1 MKRRIAAVLAAL
13 ALALTACS
21 ASGEAGSKGSGKA
34 VTVGLTYV
42 PDIQFAPFYVAKE
55 KGYFTREGV
64 NVTLRHHGA
73 QESLL
78 GALEAG
84 HEDVVFA
91 GGDEMMR
98 GRSNGLDVVDWATMY
113 QKYPVALIVP
123 EDSPIRTPADL
134 RGRTVGLPGQQGENY
149 FTLRAMFKAYGLSE
163 KDVKVQYIGYTQSA
177 ALSAKRV
184 DAVIGFT
191 NSDAVALQT
200 AGMKVRT
207 VSPVADGLPLVG
219 VGLGSKSANLR
230 TNRQAYRKM
239 LTALDK
245 AVAYCR
251 EHPDDVLAITRKHVP
266 ALATPQRRAAAKA
279 TLARTLELYTASG
292 AFGSQNAGTWTAMS
306 SFMQDNGLLSKPVPA
321 ADAYTD
327 LTK

>member
-1 MKRRIAAVLAAL
+1 M
-13 ALALTACS
+13 
-21 ASGEAGSKGSGKA
+21 
-34 VTVGLTYV
+34 GLTYV

-149 FTLRAMFKAYGLSE
+149 FTLRAMFKAYGLS
-163 KDVKVQYIGYTQSA
+163 
-177 ALSAKRV
+177 
-184 DAVIGFT
+184 
-191 NSDAVALQT
+191 
-200 AGMKVRT
+200 
-207 VSPVADGLPLVG
+207 
-219 VGLGSKSANLR
+219 
-230 TNRQAYRKM
+230 
-239 LTALDK
+239 
-245 AVAYCR
+245 
-251 EHPDDVLAITRKHVP
+251 
-266 ALATPQRRAAAKA
+266 
-279 TLARTLELYTASG
+279 
-292 AFGSQNAGTWTAMS
+292 
-306 SFMQDNGLLSKPVPA
+306 
-321 ADAYTD
+321 
-327 LTK
+327 